1 VKREENGRTCKE
13 RKEAEEN
20 LFLQTE
26 NREKVSSAKV
36 AGGGEGVLLS
46 SDAVPRD
53 LAKGTLVPSELAEFS
68 VVALVEGAFEVAKLV
83 VVEAIVYGKRGSVE
97 RDEGGEGRVR
107 TLVVKLLVVVLVVL
121 LLVVVVLLVV
131 VLLIVVCG
139 REKSQRERLGCQRER
154 AYHRSPSCH
163 RLLGKRRRRSAC
175 GYAKTEETADP
186 SCSPC
191 PCRHHRRSRLRE
203 GERQH
208 REKEKKRLG
217 RTVTLVVLVVVL
229 AVIADLDDVGGVDC
243 ERVRCE

>member
-53 LAKGTLVPSELAEFS
+53 LAEGTLVPSELAEFS

-83 VVEAIVYGKRGSVE
+83 VVEAVVYGKRGSVE

-139 REKSQRERLGCQRER
+139 REKSQRERLGYQRGR
-154 AYHRSPSCH
+154 AHHRSPSC
-163 RLLGKRRRRSAC
+163 R
-175 GYAKTEETADP
+175 
-186 SCSPC
+186 
-191 PCRHHRRSRLRE
+191 RLRGK
-203 GERQH
+203 GENGQLVVRQ
-208 REKEKKRLG
+208 RRKKQHTL
-217 RTVTLVVLVVVL
+217 LVVLVLVFIIVVIVWGRENVSTGRRKRGKG
-229 AVIADLDDVGGVDC
+229 ANSHAC
-243 ERVRCE
+243 SACRRPCHRR